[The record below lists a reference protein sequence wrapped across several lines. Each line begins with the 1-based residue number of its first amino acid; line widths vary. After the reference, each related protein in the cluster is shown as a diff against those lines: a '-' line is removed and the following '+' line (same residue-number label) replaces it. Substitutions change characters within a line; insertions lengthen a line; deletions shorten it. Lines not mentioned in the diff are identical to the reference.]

1 MKFKAIF
8 YPIFC
13 FAITISLAIFLVVKN
28 NIDKAHNG
36 TSSSV
41 TTPVK
46 SDDNTEDSN
55 HDDEI
60 SIISDD
66 PTSDDPSDNPTDDD
80 NDNKDDNPIAPTN
93 EIEIVLV
100 NFNSNCITTNG
111 ELLCLNYLVLC
122 NNQQYA
128 NQEVNVVM
136 PKNTIAKVISNNAPM
151 IYIQKINK
159 GKVNI
164 TIELASNPSIFRTI
178 SIEFC

>member
-66 PTSDDPSDNPTDDD
+66 PTSDDPSDNPTDD

>member
-28 NIDKAHNG
+28 NVNKTHNG
-36 TSSSV
+36 TSSTV

-66 PTSDDPSDNPTDDD
+66 PTSDDPSDNPTDD

>member
-28 NIDKAHNG
+28 NIDKARTEE
-36 TSSSV
+36 TS
-41 TTPVK
+41 TATMPVN
-46 SDDNTEDSN
+46 SGDNTEDSN

-60 SIISDD
+60 SIIFDD
-66 PTSDDPSDNPTDDD
+66 TDSSDPSDNQFDDQNTD
-80 NDNKDDNPIAPTN
+80 KDDNPVAPTN
-93 EIEIVLV
+93 EFEIVLV
-100 NFNSNCITTNG
+100 NFNSNCITSNG
-111 ELLCLNYLVLC
+111 EMLCLNYLILC
-122 NNQQYA
+122 NDEQYTNQ
-128 NQEVNVVM
+128 NVNVVM
-136 PKNTIAKVISNNAPM
+136 PKNTIAKVVSNNAPM

-159 GKVNI
+159 GKVKI